1 MDSRSWLETTARTPD
16 SAALD
21 AKASQAVTQALA
33 GRATCPDPP
42 GLLAAPSS
50 GNAAQVH
57 LAGLGTALGGS
68 GEVAR
73 ERAKFHA
80 TWLRHL
86 LDPEDAECFPLVTVV
101 IPVFNAA
108 HLVGEAVASALA
120 QTWPA
125 VEVVVVDDGSE
136 DDPAGALAEAIR
148 SGRVRVVR
156 QENRGAA
163 GARNTGVAEARGVF
177 VHFLDAD
184 DALDTDAVERKLAA
198 FRAVPEAEVCVS
210 RYRPRG
216 SGGPTASAPRGTK
229 LGDAF
234 CPSRDLLATWVRR
247 YPFQTSTVLIQRW
260 VLLEAGP
267 WNEDFSIPHSDTS
280 DSFYWFRL
288 GLRGTRV
295 AALDAELG
303 TRHFREGSLI
313 THETSLGPIHLLAA
327 LIELLDRPSHWPYL
341 GPLLVRM
348 QGRDRWSWIETSEH
362 PPLPALREALIER
375 VRGLGSTARDH
386 LSGEPPLL
394 LLQLHVPAAR
404 EDEPGAYRER
414 LAAEVKAALEIADP
428 PGEADLRLWL
438 GAPDAPLPPE
448 ENAPALA
455 AVACWLESC
464 VQRGALP
471 VPRSELPALASRL
484 GRDPR
489 RRGLVLLGRAPTALA
504 GRLAWRAERVTRRFL
519 ESIR

>member
-1 MDSRSWLETTARTPD
+1 MDPRSWLESIARTPD

-21 AKASQAVTQALA
+21 PQALQAVTDAFA
-33 GRATCPDPP
+33 GFEGFPDPP
-42 GLLAAPSS
+42 DLLAAASS

-57 LAGLGTALGGS
+57 LAGLETAVGRS

-73 ERAKFHA
+73 ERARFHA

-86 LDPEDAECFPLVTVV
+86 LDPDEASAFPLVTVV
-101 IPVFNAA
+101 IPVYNAA

-136 DDPAGALAEAIR
+136 DDPAGALAEEIG

-163 GARNTGVAEARGVF
+163 GARNTGVAKARGVF

-184 DALDTDAVERKLAA
+184 DSLDADAVEHKLAA

-216 SGGPTASAPRGTK
+216 VGGPTSSAPRGTK

-234 CPSRDLLATWVRR
+234 CPTRDLLATWVRR
-247 YPFQTSTVLIQRW
+247 YPFQTSTVLVQRW

-267 WNEDFSIPHSDTS
+267 WNEEFSIPHSDTS

-295 AALDAELG
+295 VALDAELG
-303 TRHFREGSLI
+303 TRRFREGSLI
-313 THETSLGPIHLLAA
+313 TQETPFGPILFLAA
-327 LIELLDRPSHWPYL
+327 LIELLDRPTRWPYL
-341 GPLLVRM
+341 GPLLVRL

-362 PPLPALREALIER
+362 PQLFSLREALIDR
-375 VRGLGSTARDH
+375 VRCLGRATRH
-386 LSGEPPLL
+386 PLSGKPPLL
-394 LLQLHVPAAR
+394 LLRLHVPAAR
-404 EDEPGAYRER
+404 EGEPGAYRER
-414 LAAEVKAALEIADP
+414 LASEARAALETARP
-428 PGEADLRLWL
+428 LGEADLRLWL
-438 GAPDAPLPPE
+438 GGPDAPLPPE
-448 ENAPALA
+448 ENAPAVA
-455 AVACWLESC
+455 ALACWLESC
-464 VQRGALP
+464 ASLGALP

-489 RRGLVLLGRAPTALA
+489 RRGLVLLGRAPTDLA
-504 GRLAWRAERVTRRFL
+504 GRLAWRAERATRRL
-519 ESIR
+519 LDAIR